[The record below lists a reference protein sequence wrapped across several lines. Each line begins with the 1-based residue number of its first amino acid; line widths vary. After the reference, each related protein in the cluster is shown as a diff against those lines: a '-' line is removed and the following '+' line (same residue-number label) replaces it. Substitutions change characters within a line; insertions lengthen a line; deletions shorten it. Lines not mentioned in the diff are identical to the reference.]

1 MNEKK
6 ILVVISKP
14 QDWWLV
20 PVLEQLSQDLPLKV
34 AGLIPSSLSSFQAFN
49 LDFCFF
55 HEDPRMLGYLP
66 NLDSILDDVG
76 LLIATDN
83 SSIAS
88 FQACRLASKYSLPFL
103 VFYSGVQFGY
113 HEARINTRAIK
124 FDVNLHAKKF
134 ITFSERSRSILLE
147 EGVEDSRILASCP
160 SVAAVKLNGDGAKF
174 RSYFGIP
181 PNRDLVVYHDALE
194 IGRGN
199 ESVIEAAKIAQTVKY
214 GPSSPIWLLAG
225 SGKNASALKLN
236 ASRLGLQGTTLFLEQ
251 DLRPFVKDMIS
262 AADFYI
268 PSLVEDHEQ
277 LVPFLGYAQQAF
289 VDGAEVMLAKD
300 GHQAEIAQGLNVRL
314 SAPGPESLVA
324 CLTTLGTLRTLD
336 DRTNQLRQKLVVE
349 GESSR
354 LVLKTLLQSYIQSE
368 VPIHNFET
376 SFLKVEELIPKG
388 RHLDAITMLD
398 DLLLKIGITDRQ
410 KAHVWRLRGDLE
422 VAMGDFDK
430 GSSSYERALS
440 FDGNCADAYAGL
452 GVISLRSRAS
462 DEALTFFGRAH
473 AIDPTKQKVAVGM
486 ANACADGGLLSEAVW
501 WIEKSLGMPGSDFS
515 ATAAISRISA
525 IMPDRKQARKFLERA
540 YETIGDHP
548 SIMMGLGRAYLEE
561 GKFEQ
566 GNALIRQALDKTAA

>member
-20 PVLEQLSQDLPLKV
+20 PVLEQLSQDLPIKV
-34 AGLIPSSLSSFQAFN
+34 AGLIPPSLTAFSQFHV
-49 LDFCFF
+49 DFCFF
-55 HEDPRMLGYLP
+55 HEDSRMLGYLP

-76 LLIATDN
+76 LVIATDN

-88 FQACRLASKYSLPFL
+88 FQACRLASKYSLPFM
-103 VFYSGVQFGY
+103 VFYSGVQY
-113 HEARINTRAIK
+113 QYNEARINTRAIK
-124 FDVNLHAKKF
+124 FDINLHAKKF
-134 ITFSERSRSILLE
+134 VTFSERSRSVLLD
-147 EGVEDSRILASCP
+147 EGVDDSKILVSSP
-160 SVAAVKLNGDGAKF
+160 SVAAVKLNGNGLKF

-181 PNRDLVVYHDALE
+181 AERDLVIYHDLFE
-194 IGRGN
+194 VGRGN
-199 ESVIEAAKIAQTVKY
+199 ETVIDAAKLSQTVKY
-214 GPSSPIWLLAG
+214 GDQSPIWIMAG
-225 SGKNASALKLN
+225 SGSNAANLKLS

-251 DLRPFVKDMIS
+251 DLRPFLKDMIS

-268 PSLVEDHEQ
+268 PSLVEDHEM

-289 VDGAEVMLAKD
+289 VDGAEIILSPE
-300 GHQAEIAQGLNVRL
+300 GHQAEIVKDLKLRTAGT
-314 SAPGPESLVA
+314 GPESLVA
-324 CLTTLGTLRTLD
+324 CLNTLATLRGLD
-336 DRTNQLRQKLVVE
+336 DRTHQMRHKLIVE

-354 LVLKTLLQSYIQSE
+354 IVLKMLLKSYIQSE

-376 SFLKVEELIPKG
+376 ILTQIEELIPKG

-398 DLLLKIGITDRQ
+398 DLLLKVNVTDRQ
-410 KAHVWRLRGDLE
+410 KAQVWRLKGDLE
-422 VAMGDFDK
+422 VDMGDFDK

-440 FDGNCADAYAGL
+440 YDRNCTDAYIGL
-452 GVISLRSRAS
+452 GVISLRSKAS
-462 DEALTFFGRAH
+462 DEALTFFSKAH

-486 ANACADGGLLSEAVW
+486 ANACADGGLLSEAIW

-515 ATAAISRISA
+515 ATAAINRISS

-540 YETIGDHP
+540 YETMGDHP

-561 GKFEQ
+561 GKFDQ
-566 GNALIRQALDKTAA
+566 GNALIRRALDKTAA